1 MRGQEL
7 QQELQDG
14 SALLQ
19 PCSDNPASIR
29 SADVHR
35 LMTSVSIFSWLLS
48 LFLWLCLFYRV
59 NFCDVS
65 LCLSQL
71 LTVNL
76 YIVFQSFCQ
85 QNVMFVSAQWACLWD
100 IYLTWTCLT
109 LKLLELTQEL
119 ATAST
124 VLSSRLWS
132 CSSSGDLSSSRMSS
146 MTSGPT
152 WSLLPR
158 SFCITCS
165 STYSMPTTSSSMA
178 AGSSV
183 RLPAGLPVRLTWFYQ
198 TRCLRSGWR
207 CWVSRGEHR
216 DVLRWRAAVN
226 AALHSPAA
234 TFMKKTGEV
243 SKQHINTS
251 SERPFYNCVFNT
263 SWIKHAN
270 AALSGA
276 NRPLSDLTLN

>member
-100 IYLTWTCLT
+100 I
-109 LKLLELTQEL
+109 
-119 ATAST
+119 S
-124 VLSSRLWS
+124 LSSRPGHVSPWS
-132 CSSSGDLSSSRMSS
+132 CWSWPRSWPLHPPSCPAG
-146 MTSGPT
+146 SGPAPT
-152 WSLLPR
+152 RGTCPR
-158 SFCITCS
+158 PGWALWPPGPPGAS
-165 STYSMPTTSSSMA
+165 SPGPSAS
-178 AGSSV
+178 
-183 RLPAGLPVRLTWFYQ
+183 PAPARTPCPPPPPPWLQEAQSDFQLAF
-198 TRCLRSGWR
+198 LSGWPGFIR
-207 CWVSRGEHR
+207 RG
-216 DVLRWRAAVN
+216 V
-226 AALHSPAA
+226 
-234 TFMKKTGEV
+234 
-243 SKQHINTS
+243 
-251 SERPFYNCVFNT
+251 
-263 SWIKHAN
+263 
-270 AALSGA
+270 
-276 NRPLSDLTLN
+276 